1 VWPQPG
7 PGLNPC
13 SEFARPRVLACRK
26 LFASQPATFAQL
38 CRQSFCLVN
47 ASTRWAKCFAG
58 AYALTKS
65 SRGRRHVDECLRQMQ
80 RHFRGNHQVH
90 HETNALP
97 RVASWFDRP
106 ASGIQADRSHPD
118 PTPLHPRVC
127 FPLPEKKSQPHQN
140 AVQGTQM
147 RSIRSAVRV
156 KARENLLGVDWGKRS
171 RETLDMSLSG

>member
-1 VWPQPG
+1 
-7 PGLNPC
+7 LHPC
-13 SEFARPRVLACRK
+13 SEFARPRVLACWK
-26 LFASQPATFAQL
+26 LFASQPATFAQS

-47 ASTRWAKCFAG
+47 ASTRWASCFAG
-58 AYALTKS
+58 ADALTAES
-65 SRGRRHVDECLRQMQ
+65 QGRGRRHVDECRRQMQ

-106 ASGIQADRSHPD
+106 APGIQADRSHSD

-127 FPLPEKKSQPHQN
+127 SPLPGKKSQPRPN

-147 RSIRSAVRV
+147 RSIRPAVRA
-156 KARENLLGVDWGKRS
+156 KARENLLGVDRGRRS